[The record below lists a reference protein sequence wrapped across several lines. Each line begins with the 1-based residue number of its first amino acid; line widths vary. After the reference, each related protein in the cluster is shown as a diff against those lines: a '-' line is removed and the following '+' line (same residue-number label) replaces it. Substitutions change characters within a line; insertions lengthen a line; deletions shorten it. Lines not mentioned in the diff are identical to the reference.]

1 MRARAIIVIMAIIC
15 LGMVGCASTPKL
27 NTPSSKPEVTIPNAE
42 KTVVIDAITN
52 AMINR
57 GYTIKDFNDYSI
69 VFSKEIDSF
78 GANWFYGCKHGSPE
92 ARINFAIMGSNQGV
106 RVVIDLTVA
115 SAPGT
120 RFEKVDQSPS
130 TNTLDPEEFQRM
142 LEEMAKILLNRNE
155 GIR

>member
-1 MRARAIIVIMAIIC
+1 MRARAMIVIMAIIC

-27 NTPSSKPEVTIPNAE
+27 NTPSSKPEVTIPNVE
-42 KTVVIDAITN
+42 KTAVIDAITN
-52 AMINR
+52 EMINR
-57 GYTIKDFNDYSI
+57 GYTVKSVTDYSM
-69 VFSKEIDSF
+69 VFGKEIDSF
-78 GANWFYGCKHGSPE
+78 GASWFYGCKHGSPE

-142 LEEMAKILLNRNE
+142 LEDMAMTF
-155 GIR
+155 

>member
-15 LGMVGCASTPKL
+15 LGMAGCASTSKL

-69 VFSKEIDSF
+69 VFSKEIDTLGSSLV
-78 GANWFYGCKHGSPE
+78 YGCHHGRPE
-92 ARINFAIMGSNQGV
+92 ARINYAIMGSSNGV

-115 SAPGT
+115 AAPGT
-120 RFEKVDQSPS
+120 RFEEVDQTPS
-130 TNTLDPEEFQRM
+130 TNLLDPEEFQRM
-142 LEEMAKILLNRNE
+142 LEDVAMTF
-155 GIR
+155 